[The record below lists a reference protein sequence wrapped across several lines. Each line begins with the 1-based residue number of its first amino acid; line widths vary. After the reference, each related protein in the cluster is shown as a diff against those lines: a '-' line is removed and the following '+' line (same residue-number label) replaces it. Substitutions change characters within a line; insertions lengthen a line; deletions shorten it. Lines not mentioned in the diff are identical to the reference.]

1 MKDSTQKILTLIV
14 LVTLSTFPVQAGVSK
29 DMSIFFNKFGASSN
43 HTKGSSY
50 QDQSGGYYNG
60 GSFFMR
66 SPSKNLRPVTV
77 TPPGFRMGCGGID
90 LWSGGAGFIKF

>member
-1 MKDSTQKILTLIV
+1 MYYKKIQAFVVLLTSISILN
-14 LVTLSTFPVQAGVSK
+14 AGVSK
-29 DMSIFFNKFGASSN
+29 DMSNFFNKFGASSN

-66 SPSKNLRPVTV
+66 SPAKNLRPVTV